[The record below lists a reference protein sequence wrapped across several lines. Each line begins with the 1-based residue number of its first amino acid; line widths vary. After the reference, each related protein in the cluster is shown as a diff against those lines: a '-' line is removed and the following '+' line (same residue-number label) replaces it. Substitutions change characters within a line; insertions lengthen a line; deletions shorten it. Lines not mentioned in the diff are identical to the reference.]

1 MSANLTG
8 VAKKIGELKSKLKR
22 LGIEVESIAP
32 RGYTGLDIKSQQKI
46 LNNLNKAKN
55 NYINKT
61 GNTLQGTKRKKFQT
75 RIKKETPKKIEE
87 RLLKEI
93 NELRNSLGKGRGR
106 NAKLMMMEAHPAFLD
121 INNLLWYFDKYNG
134 DITHKEFAEVAKNT
148 KIEGKRLW
156 KNQNALLK
164 IIKEKLD
171 PIKIENYMD
180 VFKFYGFKN
189 KEIKYFKANYKN
201 MSLESKNKILIVIQ
215 HFEWGMNRYR
225 REDDEDEVDHSFA
238 RDNFQRL
245 FDLELV

>member
-1 MSANLTG
+1 MATNLTG

-22 LGIEVESIAP
+22 LGIDVESIAP

-55 NYINKT
+55 NYINTT

-93 NELRNSLGKGRGR
+93 NDLRNSLGTRKGR
-106 NAKLMMMEAHPAFLD
+106 NTKLMLMDAHPAFLD
-121 INNLLWYFDKYNG
+121 INNLLWYFDKYKG

-156 KNQNALLK
+156 KNQNTLLE

-171 PIKIENYMD
+171 PIKIEHYMETL
-180 VFKFYGFKN
+180 KYYGFKN
-189 KEIKYFKANYKN
+189 KEMKYFKANYKN
-201 MSLESKNKILIVIQ
+201 MNLESKNNILNVLNDFMKGQEKYDSI
-215 HFEWGMNRYR
+215 GN
-225 REDDEDEVDHSFA
+225 DDIDHSFA
-238 RDNFQRL
+238 RNNFQRL

>member
-1 MSANLTG
+1 MATNLTG
-8 VAKKIGELKSKLKR
+8 VSKKIGELKSKLKR
-22 LGIEVESIAP
+22 LGIDVESIAP

-93 NELRNSLGKGRGR
+93 NDLRNSLGLGRGR

-121 INNLLWYFDKYNG
+121 INNLLWYFDKYKG

-148 KIEGKRLW
+148 KIGGKRLW
-156 KNQNALLK
+156 KNQNSLLST
-164 IIKEKLD
+164 ISDKLA
-171 PIKIENYMD
+171 PIKIEYYIETL
-180 VFKFYGFKN
+180 KYYGFKN
-189 KEIKYFKANYKN
+189 KEMKYFKAIYKN
-201 MSLESKNKILIVIQ
+201 MNLESKNNILNVLNDFMKGQEKYDSI
-215 HFEWGMNRYR
+215 GN
-225 REDDEDEVDHSFA
+225 DDIDHSFA

-245 FDLELV
+245 FDLELL